1 MVTKQAQTP
10 DIRGGI
16 AFGSG
21 LAATLLLLA
30 AFQGSVPAMLLAY
43 LSPLPLMIATIGF
56 GHMTGLGAVL
66 AAFITLVALLVA
78 ANPQDLNASTFR
90 DAGLDGL
97 VFVVCEALPS
107 WWLARI
113 ASLSLSA
120 PILPFLPGST
130 TDDKESKKDSKEES
144 RLSLVI
150 VTAAAIA
157 VLIVAGMLAVMQIEG
172 ENFPALVDKMAANI
186 KPVMMQQT
194 GVDLLRAREIDA
206 FAHLLARSLPA
217 VAAGLV
223 FVAFLV
229 DLWLAGRVVQ
239 ISQRLQVPWPNIA
252 REYRVPR
259 LLAPVFFAAVG
270 LIFLGGAIGLVASL
284 AASVLGVAFAL
295 QGLAVIHVATLG
307 LRFRNNL
314 LFLIYLFVVP
324 LTPWSLAPFTLLGLF
339 EAGFS
344 LRDRKPVVAISP
356 Q

>member
-56 GHMTGLGAVL
+56 GHITGLGAVL

-78 ANPQDLNASTFR
+78 ANPQDLSASTFL
-90 DAGLDGL
+90 DAGFDGL
-97 VFVVCEALPS
+97 VFVLCAALPS

-130 TDDKESKKDSKEES
+130 ADDTESKEDS

-150 VTAAAIA
+150 VTAVVIA
-157 VLIVAGMLAVMQIEG
+157 FLIVAGVLAAMQIEG

-217 VAAGLV
+217 VAAGV
-223 FVAFLV
+223 IFVAFLV

-252 REYRVPR
+252 REFRVPR
-259 LLAPVFFAAVG
+259 LLALVFFAAVG

-284 AASVLGVAFAL
+284 VASVVGVAFAL